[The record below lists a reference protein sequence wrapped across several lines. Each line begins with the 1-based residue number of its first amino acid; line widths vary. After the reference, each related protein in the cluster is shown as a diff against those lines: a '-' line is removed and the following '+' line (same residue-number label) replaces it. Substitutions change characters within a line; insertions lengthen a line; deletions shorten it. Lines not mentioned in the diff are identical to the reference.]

1 MDVDSAREDTRDVL
15 EVSGEI
21 QEKPSGRQGDR
32 DWHYDD
38 ERYEDADHFSAVERR
53 ELYNSIMLSALY
65 AIDCL
70 SVCPLRACIIV
81 IIIHKRLKLGSPYG
95 RPSPIPLVLAG

>member
-32 DWHYDD
+32 DWHYDE
-38 ERYEDADHFSAVERR
+38 ERYEDADHFSAVDRR
-53 ELYNSIMLSALY
+53 ELYNKNGIENPSIN
-65 AIDCL
+65 
-70 SVCPLRACIIV
+70 
-81 IIIHKRLKLGSPYG
+81 
-95 RPSPIPLVLAG
+95 

>member
-1 MDVDSAREDTRDVL
+1 MVMDVDSDREDTKDVL

-32 DWHYDD
+32 DWHYDE

-53 ELYNSIMLSALY
+53 ELYTSYRLSIVTFA
-65 AIDCL
+65 
-70 SVCPLRACIIV
+70 
-81 IIIHKRLKLGSPYG
+81 LGST
-95 RPSPIPLVLAG
+95 V

>member
-32 DWHYDD
+32 DWHYDE

-53 ELYNSIMLSALY
+53 EVYNTPSVKGVHSTHRHSVTLPFG
-65 AIDCL
+65 CL
-70 SVCPLRACIIV
+70 SIILTN
-81 IIIHKRLKLGSPYG
+81 KR
-95 RPSPIPLVLAG
+95 VH

>member
-1 MDVDSAREDTRDVL
+1 MDVDSAREDTRDTRDVL

-32 DWHYDD
+32 DWHYDE

-53 ELYNSIMLSALY
+53 ELYIHIVRINT
-65 AIDCL
+65 
-70 SVCPLRACIIV
+70 CIAGQ
-81 IIIHKRLKLGSPYG
+81 KLAKS
-95 RPSPIPLVLAG
+95 

>member
-32 DWHYDD
+32 DWHYDE

-53 ELYNSIMLSALY
+53 ELYNISKDFADKK
-65 AIDCL
+65 ARKAT
-70 SVCPLRACIIV
+70 V
-81 IIIHKRLKLGSPYG
+81 K
-95 RPSPIPLVLAG
+95 

>member
-21 QEKPSGRQGDR
+21 QEKPSGCQGDR
-32 DWHYDD
+32 DWHYDE

-53 ELYNSIMLSALY
+53 ELYRSY
-65 AIDCL
+65 T
-70 SVCPLRACIIV
+70 PLLPMS
-81 IIIHKRLKLGSPYG
+81 HGG
-95 RPSPIPLVLAG
+95 RMTGGGPAPPREPSYTVSD

>member
-21 QEKPSGRQGDR
+21 QEKPSGHQGDR
-32 DWHYDD
+32 DWHYDE

-53 ELYNSIMLSALY
+53 ELYRYTNY
-65 AIDCL
+65 FT
-70 SVCPLRACIIV
+70 RT
-81 IIIHKRLKLGSPYG
+81 
-95 RPSPIPLVLAG
+95 

>member
-32 DWHYDD
+32 DWHYD

-53 ELYNSIMLSALY
+53 ELYKPK
-65 AIDCL
+65 AIIL
-70 SVCPLRACIIV
+70 
-81 IIIHKRLKLGSPYG
+81 
-95 RPSPIPLVLAG
+95 

>member
-21 QEKPSGRQGDR
+21 QEKPSGRQGER
-32 DWHYDD
+32 DWHYDE

-53 ELYNSIMLSALY
+53 ELYNYTHNSSSTENNTFKLLSG
-65 AIDCL
+65 
-70 SVCPLRACIIV
+70 
-81 IIIHKRLKLGSPYG
+81 LKLQVYCLTENKC
-95 RPSPIPLVLAG
+95 ITLLVETIGA